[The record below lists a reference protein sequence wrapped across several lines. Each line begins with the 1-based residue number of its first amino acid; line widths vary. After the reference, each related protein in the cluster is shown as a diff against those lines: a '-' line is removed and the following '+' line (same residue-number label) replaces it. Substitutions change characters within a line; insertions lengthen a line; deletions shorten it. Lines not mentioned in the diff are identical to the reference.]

1 MGLENK
7 RNYIRVRVSIPVE
20 ITESGGSALTVGRFV
35 DFCAGGASI
44 ITSKCFPLGTKLLVT
59 FEVEGE
65 KYIQIASRV
74 VRSRQNAEFCS
85 LGIAFQN
92 LTPVMSDR
100 FDRLTRRLHSLKER
114 GMRKG
119 LI

>member
-7 RNYIRVRVSIPVE
+7 RVHIRVRVSIPVE
-20 ITESGGSALTVGRFV
+20 ISEPGDTSLIAGRFV
-35 DFCAGGASI
+35 DFSAGGGSI
-44 ITSKCFPLGTKLLVT
+44 ITSKCFALGAKLSVT
-59 FEVEGE
+59 FEVDGE

-85 LGIAFQN
+85 LGIAFES
-92 LTPVMSDR
+92 LTPIMSDR
-100 FDRLTRRLHSLKER
+100 FDRLARRLHSLKER
-114 GMRKG
+114 GMSRG

>member
-7 RNYIRVRVSIPVE
+7 RSHIRVRVSIPVE
-20 ITESGGSALTVGRFV
+20 ITEAENTAISVGRFV
-35 DFCAGGASI
+35 DFSAGGGSI
-44 ITSKCFPLGTKLLVT
+44 MTNKIFALGTKLLVT

-65 KYIQIASRV
+65 KYIQIASKVARC
-74 VRSRQNAEFCS
+74 RENPNFCS

-100 FDRLTRRLHSLKER
+100 FDRLARRLFSLKER
-114 GMRKG
+114 GMSKG
-119 LI
+119 HI